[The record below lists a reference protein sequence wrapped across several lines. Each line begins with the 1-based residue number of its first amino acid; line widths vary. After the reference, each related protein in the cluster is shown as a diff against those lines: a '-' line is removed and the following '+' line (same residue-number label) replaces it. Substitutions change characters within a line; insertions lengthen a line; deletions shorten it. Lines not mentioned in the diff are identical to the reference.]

1 MRIAPILTLATLLF
15 FCASPVALAADA
27 APATQAPVAAKPTD
41 DKALDDAA
49 RKHTSTLD
57 TRVQSLKKEVLD
69 LNRDLFLLEEDLLF
83 PANTQFSV
91 FVSMDIGL
99 LFDLD
104 SVELKLNDKIVSSH
118 LYTEREVNALKRGGV
133 QRLYTGNITSG
144 EHEFIAYFTGRGPKA
159 RDYKRATTVKVKKGP
174 APQYV
179 ELKISDSTAKYQP
192 EFKVKVWEA
201 E

>member
-1 MRIAPILTLATLLF
+1 MRITPILFAAFAYIF
-15 FCASPVALAADA
+15 FPPSIVHAADTPPPA
-27 APATQAPVAAKPTD
+27 AAAKSAHE
-41 DKALDDAA
+41 KADEEV

-57 TRVQSLKKEVLD
+57 TRIQGLKKEVID

-99 LFDLD
+99 LFDLNA
-104 SVELKLNDKIVSSH
+104 VEVKLDDKIVASH
-118 LYTEREVNALKRGGV
+118 LYTEREVSALKRGGV
-133 QRLYTGNITSG
+133 QRLYVGNMASG
-144 EHEFIAYFTGRGPKA
+144 EHELIAYFTGGGPKG
-159 RDYKRATTVKVKKGP
+159 RDYKRASTVKVKKGP

-179 ELKISDSTAKYQP
+179 ELKISDSTAKLQP
-192 EFKVKVWEA
+192 EFKIKVWEA

>member
-1 MRIAPILTLATLLF
+1 MRIAPILTLASLLF
-15 FCASPVALAADA
+15 FSAVPFTQAADA
-27 APATQAPVAAKPTD
+27 PPAATPPTKD
-41 DKALDDAA
+41 KQVDEKALEDAA

-57 TRVQSLKKEVLD
+57 TRVQDLKKEVLN

-91 FVSMDIGL
+91 FVSMDVGL

-104 SVELKLNDKIVSSH
+104 SVQLKLNDKVVSSH

-144 EHEFIAYFTGRGPKA
+144 EHEFIAYFTGRGPKN
-159 RDYKRATTVKVKKGP
+159 RDYKRATTVRVSKGP
-174 APQYV
+174 NPQYV

>member
-1 MRIAPILTLATLLF
+1 MRIVSALILCIFMSLGMVQPF
-15 FCASPVALAADA
+15 ASAADA
-27 APATQAPVAAKPTD
+27 PAATPSDKPDAAKAAD
-41 DKALDDAA
+41 EEA

-57 TRVQSLKKEVLD
+57 TRIQGLKKEVLD

-104 SVELKLNDKIVSSH
+104 SVELKLNDKTVASH
-118 LYTEREVNALKRGGV
+118 LYTEREVAALKRGGV
-133 QRLYTGNITSG
+133 QRLYTGNMTSG
-144 EHEFIAYFTGRGPKA
+144 EHEFIAYFTGRGPKN
-159 RDYKRATTVKVKKGP
+159 RDYKRATTIKVSKGP
-174 APQYV
+174 DPQYV

-192 EFKVKVWEA
+192 EFKVKVWDA
-201 E
+201 Q